1 MVPLIHHGLSNL
13 TQTVPVMT
21 YDRKTFLKMSAL
33 IAGGAAAGT
42 LPFLKGCA
50 TAESSS
56 QTDFGLQLYTLRDV
70 IADDPEGIIRQVA
83 DFGYTQIESYDGPM
97 GMWWGMGNTGY
108 KDLLDELGVAA
119 VSTHANVFE
128 EFERKANEAAEI
140 GLTYIVCPWVGPQE
154 SMDDFRRIADQFNEM
169 GEIASDLGLRFAY
182 HNHAYS
188 FEELEGELPHDV
200 LMDMTDP
207 DLVEYQMDIYWVV
220 AAGHDPAEW
229 MERYPGR
236 FTSCHVKDL
245 AEGDE
250 PESTV
255 LGTGSIDFQQLLP
268 KSKEYG
274 METFIVEQEVY
285 TGTTPIEAVRS
296 NAEYMQNLNL

>member
-1 MVPLIHHGLSNL
+1 
-13 TQTVPVMT
+13 
-21 YDRKTFLKMSAL
+21 MSAL

-42 LPFLKGCA
+42 LPFLKGCSS
-50 TAESSS
+50 AESSP

-70 IADDPEGIIRQVA
+70 IADDPEATIRKVA
-83 DFGYTQIESYDGPM
+83 DFGYTQIETYDGPM
-97 GMWWGMGNTGY
+97 GMWWGMENTGY
-108 KDLLDELGVAA
+108 KSLLDELGVAA
-119 VSTHANVFE
+119 VSGHANVFE

-140 GLTYIVCPWVGPQE
+140 GLTYIVCPWIGPQE
-154 SMDDFRRIADQFNEM
+154 TMDDFRRIADQFNDM

-188 FEELEGELPHDV
+188 FEELEDELPQDV
-200 LMDMTDP
+200 MMRMTDP

-255 LGTGSIDFQQLLP
+255 LGTGSIDFRQLLP
-268 KSKEYG
+268 ESKEYG

-285 TGTTPIEAVRS
+285 TGTTPIEAVRQ
-296 NAEYMQNLNL
+296 NAEFMQNLTL